1 MATYYNKNDKNQFFA
16 FCQIIICLDKMQNS
30 NYNHTAIEK
39 EIYEYWEKNNFFRP
53 KKSKKKHFSIVIPP
67 PNVTGSLHMGHAL
80 NNSLQDLLVRF
91 YRMNDFETLWQ
102 PGTDHAG
109 IATQAVVEKKLIE
122 KGIKKDQLGR
132 DKFIEEVWK
141 WKKESGDKILNQLKK
156 LGCSCDWSRNRFT
169 MDKDLSDAVIKTFV
183 KLYNKKIIYKD
194 TKLVNWD
201 TKLETAISDL
211 EVEQKEVQSNLYY
224 IKYKIEEEDE
234 FLTIAT
240 TRPETMLGDTAVAVN
255 PKDIR
260 YKKFIGKNITIP
272 IAKRTVKIIADNYVS
287 LDQGSGALK
296 VTPAHD
302 FNDFEIG
309 KRHKLEF
316 INIFEKNGKL
326 NDSVPKEFIGVDRFD
341 ARKKIVNILKENN
354 LLDKI
359 ENIKNS
365 VPYGDRSNTV
375 IEPLLTEQWF
385 ADAKLL
391 SKKAIQVVK
400 NKKTNFFPTNWTKTY
415 FQWMYNIQPWCI
427 SRQLWWGHRIPAWYS
442 DEKKIFVAETEEEAK
457 KIAKKYYKK
466 NVVLKRDEDVLD
478 TWFSSALWPF
488 ATLGWPKKTY
498 ELKRFYPTSV
508 LVTGFDIIFFWVARM
523 MMMGNYLIKKE
534 PFSKVYVH
542 ALVRDEKGQKM
553 SKSKGNVIDPLEIIN
568 KYGAD
573 SLRFTLISMAAP
585 GRDVKLSEDRVK
597 GYRNFL
603 NKIWNANKFSKI
615 NNCKL
620 TKKFNIKK
628 TKLDLNK
635 WIYFEL
641 VNTNIKAKKYI
652 EKFRFDEAAKVIYQ
666 FVWHSYCDWYIEFL
680 KPIFDSKNKKDLEE
694 SRNMLGIVQ
703 ANILVLLHPFIPFF
717 TEKIWLDF
725 KFNNYFKTSIMFKD
739 WHIEKQSNFDKSY
752 NKIDWLINL
761 VSNIRSTKVNL
772 DVSPGSF
779 INISIEELSLLKKR
793 IIHDNMSVFKRLAR
807 VTHVYPL
814 NSSANSEENK
824 KSIKIAV
831 DNESMTLYFDK
842 DLDLDQQKQKI
853 SNKVKELDKK
863 ISNIDNKLENKS
875 FLKNAPKQIVQ
886 NEKKALK
893 DYKIQLKKLNS
904 ILNSIKN

>member
-1 MATYYNKNDKNQFFA
+1 ME
-16 FCQIIICLDKMQNS
+16 NS
-30 NYNHTAIEK
+30 NYNHINVEK
-39 EIYEYWEKNNFFRP
+39 EIYNYWEKNNFFKP
-53 KKSKKKHFSIVIPP
+53 KKSNKKHFSIVIPP
-67 PNVTGSLHMGHAL
+67 PNVTGNLHMGHAL
-80 NNSLQDLLVRF
+80 NNSLQDLLIRY
-91 YRMNDFETLWQ
+91 YRMNGHETLWQ

-109 IATQAVVEKKLIE
+109 IATQAVVEKKLLE
-122 KGIKKDQLGR
+122 KGIKKDHLGR
-132 DKFIEEVWK
+132 EKFINEVWK
-141 WKKESGDKILNQLKK
+141 WKKESGDQILNQLKK

-224 IKYKIEEEDE
+224 IKYKIEDEDN
-234 FLTIAT
+234 FITIAT

-255 PKDIR
+255 PNDDR
-260 YKKFIGKNITIP
+260 YKNLVGKKVSIP
-272 IAKRTVKIIADNYVS
+272 AVNRIVKIIADNYVS
-287 LDQGSGALK
+287 AEQGSGALK

-302 FNDFEIG
+302 FNDFEMG

-316 INIFEKNGKL
+316 INIFKKNGKL
-326 NDSVPKEFIGVDRFD
+326 NNNVPKEFVGIDRFE
-341 ARKKIVNILKENN
+341 ARTKIVRMLKEMN
-354 LLDKI
+354 LLEKI
-359 ENIKNS
+359 ENIKNA
-365 VPYGDRSNTV
+365 VPYGDRSNSI

-385 ADAKLL
+385 TDAKFLA
-391 SKKAIQVVK
+391 KKAIKAVK
-400 NKKTNFFPTNWTKTY
+400 NKKTNFFPDTWSKTY
-415 FQWMYNIQPWCI
+415 FQWMNNIQPWCI

-442 DEKKIFVAETEEEAK
+442 EDKKIFVAENENEAK

-466 NVVLKRDEDVLD
+466 EVNLKRDDDVLD

-523 MMMGNYLIKKE
+523 MMMGNYLINKE

-553 SKSKGNVIDPLEIIN
+553 SKSKGNVIDPLDIIN

-603 NKIWNANKFSKI
+603 NKIWNANNFSKL

-620 TKKFNIKK
+620 SKKTNIKK
-628 TKLDLNK
+628 TNLDINK
-635 WIYFEL
+635 WIYFKL
-641 VNTNIKAKKYI
+641 VNTNIEAKKYI
-652 EKFRFDEAAKVIYQ
+652 ANFRFDEAAKIIYQ

-680 KPIFDSKNKKDLEE
+680 KPIFETKNKGNLEE
-694 SRNMLGIVQ
+694 SRNMLSFVQ
-703 ANILVLLHPFIPFF
+703 SNILILLHPFIPFF
-717 TEKIWLDF
+717 TEKVWQDL
-725 KFNNYFKTSIMFKD
+725 KFGNYFKTPLMFKD
-739 WHIEKQSNFDKSY
+739 WNIKSQQTF
-752 NKIDWLINL
+752 NKSFKKIDWLIDL
-761 VSNIRSTKVNL
+761 VSSIRSTKADLN
-772 DVSPGSF
+772 VSPGSF
-779 INISIEELSLLKKR
+779 IDISMYELNSSKAA
-793 IIHDNMSVFKRLAR
+793 IINDNLSVFKRLGR
-807 VTHVYPL
+807 VNNVSRT
-814 NSSANSEENK
+814 
-824 KSIKIAV
+824 KIDKNGV
-831 DNESMTLYFDK
+831 KIIVGGETITLYFDQN
-842 DLDLDQQKQKI
+842 LDLKEQKQKI
-853 SNKVKELDKK
+853 SKKVKDLENKTAS
-863 ISNIDNKLENKS
+863 INNKLKNKS
-875 FLKNAPKQIVQ
+875 FLKNAPKHIISRD
-886 NEKKALK
+886 KKALI
-893 DYKIQLKKLNS
+893 DYRIELKKLNS

>member
-1 MATYYNKNDKNQFFA
+1 ME
-16 FCQIIICLDKMQNS
+16 NS
-30 NYNHTAIEK
+30 NYNHTNIEK
-39 EIYEYWEKNNFFRP
+39 EIYNYWEKNNFFKP
-53 KKSKKKHFSIVIPP
+53 KKNNKKHFSIVIPP

-80 NNSLQDLLVRF
+80 NNSLQDLLIRF
-91 YRMNDFETLWQ
+91 YRMNGYETLWQ

-109 IATQAVVEKKLIE
+109 IATQAVVEKKLLE

-132 DKFIEEVWK
+132 EKFISEVWK
-141 WKKESGDKILNQLKK
+141 WKKESGDQILNQLKK
-156 LGCSCDWSRNRFT
+156 LGCSCDWSKNRFT
-169 MDKDLSDAVIKTFV
+169 MDKDLSEAVTKTFV
-183 KLYNKKIIYKD
+183 KLYNEKIIYKD

-224 IKYKIEEEDE
+224 IKYKIENSDN

-240 TRPETMLGDTAVAVN
+240 TRPETMLGDTAVAVHPN
-255 PKDIR
+255 DDR
-260 YKKFIGKNITIP
+260 YKNLIGKLIIIP
-272 IAKRTVKIIADNYVS
+272 IVNRAVKIIADNYVS
-287 LDQGSGALK
+287 IEQGSGALK

-316 INIFEKNGKL
+316 INILKRDGTL
-326 NDSVPKEFIGVDRFD
+326 NNNVPKEFIGIDRFE
-341 ARKKIVNILKENN
+341 ARTKIVKLLKEKNILE
-354 LLDKI
+354 KI
-359 ENIKNS
+359 ENINNA
-365 VPYGDRSNTV
+365 VPYGDRSNSI

-385 ADAKLL
+385 ADAKFL
-391 SKKAIQVVK
+391 SKEAIQLVK
-400 NKKTNFFPTNWTKTY
+400 KKKTNFFPSNWSKTY
-415 FQWMYNIQPWCI
+415 FDWMNNIQPWCI

-442 DEKKIFVAETEEEAK
+442 KDNKIFVAENEIEAK
-457 KIAKKYYKK
+457 RIAKKYYKK
-466 NVVLKRDEDVLD
+466 NVDLKRDNDVLD

-523 MMMGNYLIKKE
+523 MMMGKYLINKE

-553 SKSKGNVIDPLEIIN
+553 SKSKGNVIDPLDIID

-573 SLRFTLISMAAP
+573 SLRFTLIAMAAP

-620 TKKFNIKK
+620 SKNLNTKKIN
-628 TKLDLNK
+628 LDINK

-641 VNTNIKAKKYI
+641 VNTSNLAKKYI
-652 EKFRFDEAAKVIYQ
+652 DNFRFDEAAKIIYQ

-680 KPIFDSKNKKDLEE
+680 KPIFDSKNSANLEE
-694 SRNMLGIVQ
+694 SRNMLSFVQ
-703 ANILVLLHPFIPFF
+703 SNILILLHPFIPFF
-717 TEKIWLDF
+717 TEKVWKDF
-725 KFNNYFKTSIMFKD
+725 KFSNYYKTPLMFKD
-739 WHIEKQSNFDKSY
+739 WDIKPQQTFNSSY
-752 NKIDWLINL
+752 KKIDWLIDL
-761 VSNIRSTKVNL
+761 VTSIRSTKVDLN
-772 DVSPGSF
+772 VSPGSF
-779 INISIEELSLLKKR
+779 IDISTSEINSNKVR
-793 IIHDNMSVFKRLAR
+793 IINDNLDVFKRLGR
-807 VTHVYPL
+807 VT
-814 NSSANSEENK
+814 NISST
-824 KSIKIAV
+824 KIAKSSV
-831 DNESMTLYFDK
+831 KIIVSGETVTLYFDQN
-842 DLDLDQQKQKI
+842 LNLSEQKQKI
-853 SNKVKELDKK
+853 SNKVKGLENK
-863 ISNIDNKLENKS
+863 INSTKNKLKNKS
-875 FLKNAPKQIVQ
+875 FLKNAPKQIVSRD
-886 NEKKALK
+886 KKALI
-893 DYKIQLKKLNS
+893 DYEIELKKLNS